1 MRVTNN
7 YMTRNYLNNLN
18 NSLSLYNESEN
29 KLTTGRK
36 ISKMSDDVSAGT
48 RALGVDVYK
57 RQHSVFLRY
66 HQCNYILLSRMADR
80 TIQKDFVTRHS
91 SVLFR

>member
-1 MRVTNN
+1 MRITNN
-7 YMTRNYLNNLN
+7 YMTRKYLNNLN

-48 RALGVDVYK
+48 RALGVRTQSYK
-57 RQHSVFLRY
+57 NEQIRENIEKAGESLNVAEGNLT
-66 HQCNYILLSRMADR
+66 S
-80 TIQKDFVTRHS
+80 
-91 SVLFR
+91 